1 LSFISSLVYWN
12 LVLFR
17 PVFWQ
22 QVMTQPF
29 TGLLVDYKPDGF
41 DELGKGVFEQI
52 VVFLVYCF
60 FGGCEKEMRK

>member
-1 LSFISSLVYWN
+1 
-12 LVLFR
+12 
-17 PVFWQ
+17 
-22 QVMTQPF
+22 MTQPF